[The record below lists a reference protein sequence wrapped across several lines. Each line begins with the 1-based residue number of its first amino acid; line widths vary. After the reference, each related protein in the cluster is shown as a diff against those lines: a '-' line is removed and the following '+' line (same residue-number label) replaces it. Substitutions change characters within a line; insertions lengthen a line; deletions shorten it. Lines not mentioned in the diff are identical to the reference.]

1 MSQVNHSIG
10 FKNPETGETT
20 NRIEAVWRHAK
31 ESFSTHNRQKHH
43 VAGNLARYIFLKSVR
58 AKNAD
63 PTEEFYRIAR
73 TVYSPV
79 NGSEATDEDDIDDID
94 LFE

>member
-1 MSQVNHSIG
+1 MNHSIG
-10 FKNPETGETT
+10 FKDPETGETT
-20 NRIEAVWRHAK
+20 NRIEATWRHAK

-43 VAGNLARYIFLKSVR
+43 VAGNLARYIFLKSMR

-63 PTEEFYRIAR
+63 PTEEFYKIAGA
-73 TVYSPV
+73 VYSPLNV
-79 NGSEATDEDDIDDID
+79 NEEIEDVEPEDTD